1 MQVSTH
7 GGIPPKRATHGAAGY
22 DLYTPVGFTIRPG
35 ESVVID
41 LKIKLRIPG
50 GYYGKIESR
59 SGLGFRHGIVAF
71 GGVIDSDYRG
81 TVMIKLFHLGQ
92 EPDGGSGRSS
102 GADGFESSCF
112 FFGDPGGSGG
122 TASSGS
128 EWNRRFGVRQALARR
143 ESRVRVCTKY

>member
-22 DLYTPVGFTIRPG
+22 DLYTPEGFTIRPG

-81 TVMIKLFHLGQ
+81 TVMVKLFHLGQ
-92 EPDGGSGRSS
+92 EPLTV
-102 GADGFESSCF
+102 
-112 FFGDPGGSGG
+112 DPGDRVAQMVLNPHASFLVIPVAAVEPRHPAAVEPTARGESGFGSTG
-122 TASSGS
+122 
-128 EWNRRFGVRQALARR
+128 
-143 ESRVRVCTKY
+143 K